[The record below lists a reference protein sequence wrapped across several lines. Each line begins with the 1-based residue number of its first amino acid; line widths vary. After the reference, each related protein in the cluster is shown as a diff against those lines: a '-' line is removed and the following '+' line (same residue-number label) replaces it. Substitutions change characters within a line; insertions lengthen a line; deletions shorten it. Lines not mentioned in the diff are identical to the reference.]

1 VLWSRGV
8 FHLCGGVEVVNEM
21 MKSDEFVLEVSVM
34 VVAQE
39 QVMISTSSIYIQSGW
54 EVQGYNIRCP
64 KCNKTDTPHL
74 C

>member
-1 VLWSRGV
+1 
-8 FHLCGGVEVVNEM
+8 M

-54 EVQGYNIRCP
+54 EVQGYHIRCP